1 MRYAHDLPRLARVG
15 QSRALSDDI
24 RRSRISQNF
33 RYRGLSPTSD
43 RTIVTTTNT
52 MATTAPQ
59 IEQVPIEDFDKVFTA
74 SYIGNSSALDYLS
87 PD

>member
-1 MRYAHDLPRLARVG
+1 MRYAHDPPRPSRVG

-24 RRSRISQNF
+24 RHSQISQNF

-43 RTIVTTTNT
+43 SIVTTTNT

-59 IEQVPIEDFDKVFTA
+59 IEQVLIEDFDKVFTA
-74 SYIGNSSALDYLS
+74 SYIGNSSALGYLS
-87 PD
+87 SD